1 MTDSEYIEGLKADNQ
16 AIITDFYETQ
26 REQFKDC
33 VSKLFSVFNDDLLAE
48 IFQESVVRLWL
59 KIKKGQLSASTL
71 TIPLSKYLI
80 SVGKY
85 VALEFFRK
93 ENIFIDTDLRDNSMI
108 DIVGLSS
115 MFGIEDER
123 YLAIR
128 QAVYN
133 MGEPCAPLL
142 LHFYWDQLSMDD
154 IANKLSYKDSNSAK
168 TQKYKCIQKLKSIF
182 LRS

>member
-1 MTDSEYIEGLKADNQ
+1 M
-16 AIITDFYETQ
+16 
-26 REQFKDC
+26 
-33 VSKLFSVFNDDLLAE
+33 
-48 IFQESVVRLWL
+48 
-59 KIKKGQLSASTL
+59 
-71 TIPLSKYLI
+71 
-80 SVGKY
+80 
-85 VALEFFRK
+85 
-93 ENIFIDTDLRDNSMI
+93 IDT
-108 DIVGLSS
+108 VGLSS

-128 QAVYN
+128 QAVHN